1 MKKLWNFIKDLPVQI
16 FGASMGV
23 IAMTTMA
30 IFFACMIASAIVLVC
45 ETASFIF
52 RTINLGLKHSYNVL
66 SVEYQSNNIL
76 FIKYI
81 CMMLV
86 VFVLLLLLFRYIYK
100 YKRIKKSVSHFYI
113 PYVDLTEAQKKLIPE
128 LFEQYVKSAYL
139 SMKYGV
145 VSLNTIL
152 NDIKQDISKHELL
165 HPSDIRYILH
175 KIPYQ
180 NYEDFG
186 RSMSLLE
193 WLDYYAIQKEI
204 GFGSFVGDLSNYQ
217 RDLIT
222 VSVPIIEQY
231 FIDSVKHGIYDEKLI
246 IEDIDNRFGSV
257 LKILCWQDRRFFLS
271 LIPNLY
277 CTIEGVSYTLH
288 EYLEYA
294 KEKKPAYIEGNIFKK
309 E

>member
-1 MKKLWNFIKDLPVQI
+1 
-16 FGASMGV
+16 
-23 IAMTTMA
+23 MTTMA

-81 CMMLV
+81 CMMFV

-152 NDIKQDISKHELL
+152 NDIKQDISKQELL

-246 IEDIDNRFGSV
+246 IEDTDNRFGSV
-257 LKILCWQDRRFFLS
+257 LKILCWQDRRFFCL
-271 LIPNLY
+271 
-277 CTIEGVSYTLH
+277 
-288 EYLEYA
+288 
-294 KEKKPAYIEGNIFKK
+294 
-309 E
+309 

>member
-1 MKKLWNFIKDLPVQI
+1 MV
-16 FGASMGV
+16 A
-23 IAMTTMA
+23 
-30 IFFACMIASAIVLVC
+30 
-45 ETASFIF
+45 
-52 RTINLGLKHSYNVL
+52 
-66 SVEYQSNNIL
+66 
-76 FIKYI
+76 
-81 CMMLV
+81 
-86 VFVLLLLLFRYIYK
+86 
-100 YKRIKKSVSHFYI
+100 
-113 PYVDLTEAQKKLIPE
+113 
-128 LFEQYVKSAYL
+128 
-139 SMKYGV
+139 
-145 VSLNTIL
+145 
-152 NDIKQDISKHELL
+152 
-165 HPSDIRYILH
+165 
-175 KIPYQ
+175 
-180 NYEDFG
+180 
-186 RSMSLLE
+186 LLE
-193 WLDYYAIQKEI
+193 I
-204 GFGSFVGDLSNYQ
+204 YQ